1 MNSYNS
7 MEYRHELPFGNI
19 SKWDFI
25 DIKRID
31 TMIDNM
37 RRISGLES
45 TKNLIDAYIDYIG
58 RPNFKSNPGAIGY
71 FNKYDLDNK
80 SITKINTYI
89 ESYTNILLSSI
100 WTFTGKPF
108 KITPRKL
115 QSTSFVSKVEQLD
128 ETFMNVNNLDSQD
141 IYQGDQTIDSEE
153 MTKKLLVFY
162 ELIESYI
169 LSIFTN
175 HKSHFSTA
183 LKSNIRSW
191 MELGYSILTII
202 EDEGDFYFKSYDPLT
217 SVYMHDDNGELMI
230 VITID
235 RGHHNNVAGTKY
247 RIYRKITSDEVD
259 NDTYKT
265 HTLDITKPYGMV
277 RSCLTDHY
285 EYEWVVNEYF
295 KYSSS
300 NQKEIQDQYVHLK
313 NNEKL
318 NYTPV
323 FLSIYNTGM
332 DQFKPWGKVNE
343 ICGLI
348 MKAGQIRAHI
358 TDKAKASLDGCVF
371 TRNSANLVKVH
382 DSNDKGGTDGV
393 SANVMSV
400 EGWEPGTNLN
410 EVIYQMPI
418 ARDFNTAFVLKQE
431 LENEIQMIIDPN
443 FNLSSKGIARMGKV
457 EAEARVG
464 ADADIVN
471 EPINKYVKGVIAP
484 IIRNIFVILYDKLY
498 VDDKYSSFLKDLKNM
513 NIDIF
518 DYDITI
524 NNAKQ
529 ANESAVTLAELNNTL
544 SVLNNVMQ
552 LNTQMGGLLNIES
565 ILLKINELSPTS
577 VITKESISEYMQYLA
592 SQQQA
597 QSMQGQDGAD
607 QGLQDPHSAVAA
619 SALAHM
625 SDNQRPQ

>member
-1 MNSYNS
+1 MNSCNS
-7 MEYRHELPFGNI
+7 MEYRHELPLGNI
-19 SKWDFI
+19 SKGDFM
-25 DIKRID
+25 DINRID
-31 TMIDNM
+31 TLIDNM
-37 RRISGLES
+37 RRISGLEF
-45 TKNLIDAYIDYIG
+45 TKNLIDAYIEYIG
-58 RPNFKSNPGAIGY
+58 RPNFKSNPGVIGN
-71 FNKYDLDNK
+71 FNKYKLDNK

-89 ESYTNILLSSI
+89 ESYTNILLSST

-108 KITPRKL
+108 SITPRKL
-115 QSTSFVSKVEQLD
+115 QSTSFVSNVDQLD
-128 ETFMNVNNLDSQD
+128 NAFMDTNNIDSQD
-141 IYQGDQTIDSEE
+141 HQTIDPEE
-153 MTKKLLVFY
+153 MTRKLLAFY
-162 ELIESYI
+162 ELVESYI

-183 LKSNIRSW
+183 LKNNIRSW
-191 MELGYSILTII
+191 MELGYSIMTII
-202 EDEGDFYFKSYDPLT
+202 EDDGDFYFKSYDPLT
-217 SVYMHDDNGELMI
+217 SVYMHDDNGELI
-230 VITID
+230 TVITID
-235 RGHHNNVAGTKY
+235 RCHYKNVAGTKY
-247 RIYRKITSDEVD
+247 RIFRKITSDETK
-259 NDTYKT
+259 NDTPKT

-285 EYEWVVNEYF
+285 RYEWVVNEYF

-300 NQKEIQDQYVHLK
+300 NQSEMQNQYIHLK
-313 NNEKL
+313 NDEKL

-343 ICGLI
+343 IYGLI
-348 MKAGQIRAHI
+348 MKASSIRAHI

-371 TRNSANLVKVH
+371 TRNSANLVKVQGA
-382 DSNDKGGTDGV
+382 NDKGGTDGV

-471 EPINKYVKGVIAP
+471 EPINKYVNGVIAP

-498 VDDKYSSFLKDLKNM
+498 VDDKYSSFLKDLKKI

-518 DYDITI
+518 DYDIAV

-529 ANESAVTLAELNNTL
+529 SNESAVTLAELNNTL

-577 VITKESISEYMQYLA
+577 VITKESISEYMQYLT
-592 SQQQA
+592 SQQQS
-597 QSMQGQDGAD
+597 QSMQGQDGTD
-607 QGLQDPHSAVAA
+607 QGMQDPHFAVAA

-625 SDNQRPQ
+625 ASNQRPQ